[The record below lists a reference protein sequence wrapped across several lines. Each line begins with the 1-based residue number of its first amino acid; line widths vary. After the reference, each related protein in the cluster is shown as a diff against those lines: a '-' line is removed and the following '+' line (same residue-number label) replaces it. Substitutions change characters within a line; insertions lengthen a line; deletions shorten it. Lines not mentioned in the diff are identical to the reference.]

1 MIRSR
6 FFAFV
11 AGIVLVIVF
20 SLPSFADST
29 ATLSVIPVS
38 STVAV
43 NNTVTLDVS
52 VSGVTDLY
60 GFGFDLSFDPGIVSA
75 NSVAEGSFL
84 PLGGSTYFIAGT
96 IDNVGGT
103 ITGNGDVLLS
113 AVPGVDGDGTLAIL
127 TLEGLAAGTTGI
139 DLSNVILLDSG
150 LNSINTTIQ
159 NASLTVAPTPVPEPS
174 ILVLLGT
181 GLLVLVG
188 LAVRKIAS

>member
-6 FFAFV
+6 FFAFG

-29 ATLSVIPVS
+29 ATLTVIPVS
-38 STVAV
+38 STVGV
-43 NNTVTLDVS
+43 NNTVTLDVN

-60 GFGFDLSFDPGIVSA
+60 GFGFDLSFDPAIVSA
-75 NSVAEGSFL
+75 NSITEGSFL
-84 PLGGSTYFIAGT
+84 PLGGSTYFIAGNV
-96 IDNVGGT
+96 DNAGGT

-127 TLEGLAAGTTGI
+127 TLEGLTVGTTGI

-150 LNSINTTIQ
+150 LDSIRTTIE
-159 NASLTVAPTPVPEPS
+159 NTSLTVASTSVPEPS
-174 ILVLLGT
+174 ILLLLGT

-188 LAVRKIAS
+188 LSMRKIAT

>member
-96 IDNVGGT
+96 IDNAGGT

-159 NASLTVAPTPVPEPS
+159 NASLTVAPTSVPEPS

-188 LAVRKIAS
+188 LAARKIAS

>member
-6 FFAFV
+6 FFAFG

-29 ATLSVIPVS
+29 ATLTVIPVS
-38 STVAV
+38 STVGV
-43 NNTVTLDVS
+43 NNTVTLDVN

-60 GFGFDLSFDPGIVSA
+60 GFGFDLSFDPAIVSA
-75 NSVAEGSFL
+75 NSITEGSFL
-84 PLGGSTYFIAGT
+84 PLGGSTYFIAGNV
-96 IDNVGGT
+96 DNAGGT

-127 TLEGLAAGTTGI
+127 TLEGLTVGTTGI

-150 LNSINTTIQ
+150 LDSIRTTIE
-159 NASLTVAPTPVPEPS
+159 NTSLTVASTSVPEPRS
-174 ILVLLGT
+174 SCCS
-181 GLLVLVG
+181 
-188 LAVRKIAS
+188 AQDC